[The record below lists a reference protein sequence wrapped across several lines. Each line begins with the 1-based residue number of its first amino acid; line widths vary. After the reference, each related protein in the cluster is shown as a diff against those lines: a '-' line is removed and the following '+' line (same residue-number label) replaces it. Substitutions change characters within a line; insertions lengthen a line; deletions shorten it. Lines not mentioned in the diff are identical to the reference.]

1 MHGPRSVLVPDL
13 GVFSYAQWDSLRM
26 GPKSKQN
33 SFIFH
38 IYLIY
43 IAQACFSCGGTGV
56 WTTAWHLPGRHSP
69 FEPQPVLLSFIFWG
83 RVSCFFPGWDYRHAQ
98 PPKVILYTIFV
109 HLGVLTGTHLWG
121 QTWNFPFIS
130 SCQHSKVWNFGVFG
144 IFRLE
149 MLNMYLIEI
158 FFVCVCAAG
167 DGTQGMEHG
176 RQVLN
181 HWTIPTALTGIFLM
195 INEID
200 VYKTLR
206 TVPGTHQLSYNILL
220 HFFFCVVNWGLS
232 SGLCTCKAGAFLFE
246 SHRQSTFLWLFW
258 RWSLTNCLPRLA
270 SSYDPLALGH
280 PCS

>member
-1 MHGPRSVLVPDL
+1 
-13 GVFSYAQWDSLRM
+13 M
-26 GPKSKQN
+26 GPEVFWFQIWEYFHMHNEIAWGWDRSPNKIHLY
-33 SFIFH
+33 FIYTLYTLPRH
-38 IYLIY
+38 IFLVVVLG
-43 IAQACFSCGGTGV
+43 FEL
-56 WTTAWHLPGRHSP
+56 LPGTCQAGTLP

-121 QTWNFPFIS
+121 QTWNFPFIA